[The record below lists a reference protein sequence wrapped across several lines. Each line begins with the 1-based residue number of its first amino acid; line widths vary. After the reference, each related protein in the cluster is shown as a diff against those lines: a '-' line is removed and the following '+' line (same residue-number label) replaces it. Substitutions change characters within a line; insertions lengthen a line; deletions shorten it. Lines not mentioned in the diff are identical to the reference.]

1 MAKKIAS
8 YAPGDCYIVIHV
20 DSEDTYSQKSFY
32 LRTGESIESLVE
44 EAAEEFAGKDADL
57 EFNSGTFQID
67 RPFATMDGVLRIY
80 PSGAPHLTYLVA
92 EALFYQGFVAPK
104 GSAATSV
111 RTEREPT
118 RGLYSSLTG
127 FVTDIEESDES
138 LAGLLTDPE
147 EPCLI
152 HLPGVDPYWDLMH
165 DLDYAKLSGGFLT
178 RTLVAM
184 NYGHIYNKR
193 SSFILDGSYGSDDAP
208 WYVLPN
214 DEGTLEHIQARYNED
229 AAIGRLSSSKTF
241 TFSEAD
247 KVPHHRHVFFDGT
260 VRDLVKT
267 LIEQGIVLDDGLTLD
282 DFTDD

>member
-8 YAPGDCYIVIHV
+8 YAPGDSYIVVHV
-20 DSEDTYSQKSFY
+20 DSEDTYSRKSFY
-32 LRTGESIESLVE
+32 LRTDESFESVLE

-67 RPFATMDGVLRIY
+67 DGTLRIT
-80 PSGAPHLTYLVA
+80 PEVSPHLTYLVA
-92 EALFYQGFVAPK
+92 EALFYQGFVD
-104 GSAATSV
+104 SDDSV
-111 RTEREPT
+111 ETVVTEREPT
-118 RGLYSSLTG
+118 RVLYSSLTG

-147 EPCLI
+147 EPALI
-152 HLPGVDPYWDLMH
+152 HLPGVDPYWDLMY
-165 DLDYAKLSGGFLT
+165 DLDYAKLSEGFLT

-214 DEGTLEHIQARYNED
+214 DEGTLEHIQARYNEN
-229 AAIGRLSSSKTF
+229 AAVGRLSSSKTF

-260 VRDLVKT
+260 VRDLVEV
-267 LIEQGIVLDDGLTLD
+267 LVEQGVELSDALDAE
-282 DFTDD
+282 DFSDY